1 MFDGGNYD
9 FWCVKMKT
17 LFVSY
22 ELWDYVRDGFEEVED
37 VSTLTNAQKLQLK
50 EHTKKDAKAL
60 TLIQQGVADTIFP
73 RIINATKAK
82 KAWYILQ
89 K

>member
-1 MFDGGNYD
+1 MSNSNNSSGSQNPPFPMFDGGNYD

-37 VSTLTNAQKLQLK
+37 VQL
-50 EHTKKDAKAL
+50 
-60 TLIQQGVADTIFP
+60 
-73 RIINATKAK
+73 
-82 KAWYILQ
+82 
-89 K
+89 